1 MRILVEILRL
11 FAKIGAKS
19 RIKMSHDDQFD
30 NDPYT
35 MKTTK
40 MVTTT
45 PTITTITWTM
55 TLHSTRPRKTT
66 MTVTVTVIMTISMTT
81 RK

>member
-30 NDPYT
+30 NDPYY
-35 MKTTK
+35 MMTTK
-40 MVTTT
+40 MVTTTTT

-55 TLHSTRPRKTT
+55 TLQSTRPRKTAMT
-66 MTVTVTVIMTISMTT
+66 VTVTVTVTVIMTN
-81 RK
+81 